1 LLLAAFFLWISE
13 DLRVLWFL
21 IMASPAASSTS
32 QAGGSGSKKAE
43 AIDDLLQ
50 RLGIEEDEFDDL
62 VFEEQESA
70 PKEGMKWTALAR
82 IHTTNFFSPQ
92 TFEQHMRIA
101 WSPAKEVKFQH
112 LEENLFSI
120 QCFCLGDWI
129 KVEKGGPWLFRQN
142 PVCIEKYDGLAPI
155 ESVDLNFFATWIQIH
170 RLPIGYRNDTLV
182 KNLTERNV
190 GKVLEVQM
198 NVQGMGNFVRARV
211 KLDVRKVL
219 ARFVT
224 ISRDV
229 KREFYQV
236 KYEKMPR
243 YCGACGFVGHSHL
256 ECGTRE
262 HDENNLKWGDFLQAD
277 WSSWHGRG
285 IGGNRGGGRGGRG
298 GRSDQDGN
306 GEGRGRGTNGARGR
320 GGMASW
326 RYNALPYVDGVVAA
340 EDPLDDTGSSPV
352 KKPDEEMEENGSSDS
367 TVKRRL
373 EMNQQDEDELLGQ
386 NKEDLG
392 AAMVVDTGC
401 PAIADPG
408 KVDKTRTK
416 RSKKD
421 GAISPSNGSAGSFEE
436 SVRSQ

>member
-1 LLLAAFFLWISE
+1 
-13 DLRVLWFL
+13 
-21 IMASPAASSTS
+21 MASPAASSTS

-182 KNLTERNV
+182 KNLTERNI

-198 NVQGMGNFVRARV
+198 NAQGMGKFVRARV

-224 ISRDV
+224 ISRDG

-256 ECGTRE
+256 ECGTGE
-262 HDENNLKWGDFLQAD
+262 HDENNLKWGIFCKP
-277 WSSWHGRG
+277 
-285 IGGNRGGGRGGRG
+285 IGLP
-298 GRSDQDGN
+298 
-306 GEGRGRGTNGARGR
+306 
-320 GGMASW
+320 GMAVELVVTVEV
-326 RYNALPYVDGVVAA
+326 AVVAVEGVLTRMVMERE
-340 EDPLDDTGSSPV
+340 EDVEPMGLGVEVVWHPGDIMLSP
-352 KKPDEEMEENGSSDS
+352 MSMGLL
-367 TVKRRL
+367 RL
-373 EMNQQDEDELLGQ
+373 R
-386 NKEDLG
+386 
-392 AAMVVDTGC
+392 
-401 PAIADPG
+401 I
-408 KVDKTRTK
+408 R
-416 RSKKD
+416 
-421 GAISPSNGSAGSFEE
+421 
-436 SVRSQ
+436 